1 MQENCMPSLAG
12 ETPTPARTAI
22 ACSPKRAFHVAASS
36 GCAAAARA
44 ARRAGRAAATRE
56 PELDAS
62 RVEAVAAGRHDA
74 HGVPVRELGEADGA
88 LRRGARQLGARRGVH
103 QGRRRW
109 RLRGRLLRVGDAG
122 AAVPLPGAGAGA
134 TAASSAAATEELAA

>member
-1 MQENCMPSLAG
+1 MPSLAG

-62 RVEAVAAGRHDA
+62 RVEAMAAGRHD
-74 HGVPVRELGEADGA
+74 GVPVGELGEADTHSAAA
-88 LRRGARQLGARRGVH
+88 L
-103 QGRRRW
+103 
-109 RLRGRLLRVGDAG
+109 
-122 AAVPLPGAGAGA
+122 
-134 TAASSAAATEELAA
+134 SAAATEELAA